1 MNQKYENEPREKSIK
16 TLMSILRLH
25 CEFTSFREIDKT
37 EAIFRFKP
45 DATCLLDHMTQRIV
59 ITILIPIPIPIPI
72 LSKHTNQ
79 SNNDNRATERK
90 TKTNRKYDKYIQWL
104 CLWSRQI
111 LVHLKNLSME
121 MTLFAFPSRSTSID
135 NSMKPTNNIFKSNS

>member
-1 MNQKYENEPREKSIK
+1 
-16 TLMSILRLH
+16 MSILRLH

-59 ITILIPIPIPIPI
+59 ITILIPIPVPI

-90 TKTNRKYDKYIQWL
+90 TKTNRKYDKYIQ
-104 CLWSRQI
+104 
-111 LVHLKNLSME
+111 
-121 MTLFAFPSRSTSID
+121 
-135 NSMKPTNNIFKSNS
+135 